1 MCSGYT
7 LRGLFSPV
15 LEHGVT
21 PALLVAAAPSRR
33 PQTIALL
40 YAVATAWGRIGV
52 AAPEIPLKSLS
63 IRIPDYQRAWLDARR
78 RPHQPISALFRDLL
92 DTAMLQDDGA
102 SIPTTPAG
110 RDQ

>member
-1 MCSGYT
+1 MLPPSCWVVLS
-7 LRGLFSPV
+7 RHGLAGMVGWRLGPW
-15 LEHGVT
+15 L
-21 PALLVAAAPSRR
+21 RR